1 MFKKLQLLF
10 AMMTAFLLC
19 GCLFYS
25 EKQVNYYDINSQ
37 NISVAEAAVFNGSV
51 QFRQFKNLTPVGN
64 NFIYSEAGGLQV
76 IDSESMWIQ
85 SPEIMIQRKLINSI
99 KTTESESKTFDISA
113 VLYDFV
119 IDSES
124 KSCRVA
130 MKFNVKS
137 SSIPDFRGKEL
148 QYNITKQLNKVT
160 PSNCAVVMA
169 EIVADIAAKLQA
181 ELVKL

>member
-1 MFKKLQLLF
+1 
-10 AMMTAFLLC
+10 
-19 GCLFYS
+19 
-25 EKQVNYYDINSQ
+25 
-37 NISVAEAAVFNGSV
+37 
-51 QFRQFKNLTPVGN
+51 
-64 NFIYSEAGGLQV
+64 
-76 IDSESMWIQ
+76 
-85 SPEIMIQRKLINSI
+85 
-99 KTTESESKTFDISA
+99 
-113 VLYDFV
+113 
-119 IDSES
+119 
-124 KSCRVA
+124 